1 MTDTAASDAVSAA
14 TAAAAPAAVPSPS
27 VSEAGASAAAP
38 AASGPT
44 PLVNEIENFFDGKL
58 TGNSILDFKLF
69 ADFTIGNLIGVLII
83 AVVVFVL
90 IKIVSRLI
98 RRGLSGKIDA
108 KNIDGT
114 VKLACGVIIFLGILG
129 ASPLLH
135 IDFNGLLVA
144 GGVVGVAVGFAS
156 QNTLS
161 NFIAGILLMIERPI
175 GIGDEIN
182 IAGFEG
188 YVETISLLSTKIK
201 TYDGDILRIPN
212 STVFSAQITN
222 LVTNV
227 ARRFVYSIDIRYT
240 DDAEKAVRIIRE
252 TALRNPYILTEPA
265 PSIYVNELGA
275 HGINILVKLWS
286 PSQYWWDAKI
296 EVLWTLFKALR
307 KGGIDIPFNQLTLWY
322 GEDDAAKL
330 QSSIDT
336 DKSAAE
342 IIGHKKEGGCFMKNS
357 ESCTEPGS
365 DPGVF
370 SRALADTASPEMEVR
385 RAAEEVLA
393 AEIVSSPGR
402 IGEVIEAIR
411 TGDVTSR
418 WYLSRALIKA
428 GDLMSGSD
436 DLIAVLIEHA
446 AGEEDS
452 DVLRYIG
459 AVLASFG
466 EKAVRPLISLFASEN
481 AKARG
486 MAASALDRIGQPALD
501 ELLAAAKSE
510 NPAVR
515 VCAGLVLQ
523 KGGVYRY

>member
-1 MTDTAASDAVSAA
+1 MTDTAASTSAL
-14 TAAAAPAAVPSPS
+14 TPASI
-27 VSEAGASAAAP
+27 
-38 AASGPT
+38 SG
-44 PLVNEIENFFDGKL
+44 EIKDFFEGDP

-69 ADFTIGNLIGVLII
+69 ADFTVGNLIGVLII
-83 AVVVFVL
+83 ALVVFIL
-90 IKIVSRLI
+90 IKIISHLI
-98 RRGLSGKIDA
+98 RRGLSGKVDA

-114 VKLACGVIIFLGILG
+114 VKLACGVLIFFGILA

-182 IAGFEG
+182 IAESEG
-188 YVETISLLSTKIK
+188 YVESISLLSTKIK

-212 STVFSAQITN
+212 STVFSAKITN

-240 DDAEKAVRIIRE
+240 DDAEKAVKIIRE

-307 KGGIDIPFNQLTLWY
+307 EGGIDIPFNQLTLWY

-330 QSSIDT
+330 QNNINT

-342 IIGHKKEGGCFMKNS
+342 IIGHKKE
-357 ESCTEPGS
+357 E
-365 DPGVF
+365 GV
-370 SRALADTASPEMEVR
+370 L
-385 RAAEEVLA
+385 
-393 AEIVSSPGR
+393 
-402 IGEVIEAIR
+402 
-411 TGDVTSR
+411 
-418 WYLSRALIKA
+418 Y
-428 GDLMSGSD
+428 
-436 DLIAVLIEHA
+436 
-446 AGEEDS
+446 
-452 DVLRYIG
+452 
-459 AVLASFG
+459 
-466 EKAVRPLISLFASEN
+466 EK
-481 AKARG
+481 
-486 MAASALDRIGQPALD
+486 Q
-501 ELLAAAKSE
+501 
-510 NPAVR
+510 
-515 VCAGLVLQ
+515 
-523 KGGVYRY
+523 